1 MPGTGFVCVF
11 MRLPW
16 SDRAVLLVQVANQNI
31 EFLLS
36 YPLAK
41 PASHIIILF
50 NLYFQGL
57 VAIAGF
63 DLAGLIFRWQFFDH
77 AAHLGGVLFGG

>member
-1 MPGTGFVCVF
+1 MG
-11 MRLPW
+11 LPW
-16 SDRAVLLVQVANQNI
+16 SDRTILLVQVANQDS

-36 YPLAK
+36 NPLAE

-50 NLYFQGL
+50 ILYFQGL

>member
-1 MPGTGFVCVF
+1 MG
-11 MRLPW
+11 LPW
-16 SDRAVLLVQVANQNI
+16 SDRAILLVQVANQSS

-36 YPLAK
+36 YPLVES
-41 PASHIIILF
+41 ASHIIIILF
-50 NLYFQGL
+50 ILYFQGL

>member
-16 SDRAVLLVQVANQNI
+16 SDRAILLVQVANQNI

-36 YPLAK
+36 YSLAK

>member
-1 MPGTGFVCVF
+1 MG
-11 MRLPW
+11 LPW
-16 SDRAVLLVQVANQNI
+16 SDRAILLVLVANQSS

-36 YPLAK
+36 YPLVES
-41 PASHIIILF
+41 ASRIIIILF
-50 NLYFQGL
+50 ILYFQGL

>member
-1 MPGTGFVCVF
+1 MCFHALALGRVI
-11 MRLPW
+11 
-16 SDRAVLLVQVANQNI
+16 LLVQVANQNS

-36 YPLAK
+36 NPLAE
-41 PASHIIILF
+41 PASHIIIILF
-50 NLYFQGL
+50 IIYFQGL
-57 VAIAGF
+57 IAIAGF

>member
-16 SDRAVLLVQVANQNI
+16 SDRAILLVQVASQNI